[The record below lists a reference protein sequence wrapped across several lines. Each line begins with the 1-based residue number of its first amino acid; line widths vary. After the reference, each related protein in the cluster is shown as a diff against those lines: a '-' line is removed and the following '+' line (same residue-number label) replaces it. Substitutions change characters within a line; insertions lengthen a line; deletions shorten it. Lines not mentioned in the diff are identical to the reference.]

1 MVKQKSGAQVGDFYD
16 SVAAGYYQQYQRDSL
31 RSLEA
36 YPANYFRLQI
46 LISRLAQS
54 GLKRLYEIGVGE
66 GTPLASIAGMGFDVA
81 GCDISEAMITKA
93 RETFSKHGL
102 SPDLIQWGDIEDPV
116 TIAAQ
121 LRDGRFDAVI
131 AAGVLPHVKN
141 DERFLENLKMLV
153 RPGGKVFIEFRN
165 SLFSLFTFNRYTK
178 AFVLDELLAGVS
190 DGIKKAVAAEL
201 DKRLATDLPK
211 PRVTGADGSSLGYD
225 AILSRFHNP
234 FELIEAFGRAGY
246 SNLRL
251 HWYHYHPA
259 PPLLEP
265 LLGAEFREEAM
276 RLEGESSNWRGYFLC
291 SAGVVEAEF
300 SG

>member
-1 MVKQKSGAQVGDFYD
+1 MAKHSSGAQVEDFYD
-16 SVAAGYYQQYQRDSL
+16 SVAAGYYQQYQRHSL
-31 RSLEA
+31 RSLET

-54 GLKRLYEIGVGE
+54 GAKRIYEIGVGE
-66 GTPLASIAGMGFDVA
+66 GTPLASIAGMGFEVA
-81 GCDISEAMITKA
+81 GCDISEAMLAKA
-93 RETFSKHGL
+93 RETFSKHKL

-121 LRDGRFDAVI
+121 LKQGRFDAVI

-141 DERFLENLKMLV
+141 DERFLETLKMLV

-165 SLFSLFTFNRYTK
+165 SLFSLFTLNRYTK
-178 AFVLDELLAGVS
+178 SFILDELLAGVS
-190 DGIKKAVAAEL
+190 DPVKKAVSGEL
-201 DKRLATDLPK
+201 DKRLATDLPRE
-211 PRVTGADGSSLGYD
+211 RVTGADGASPGYD
-225 AILSRFHNP
+225 AILSKFHNP
-234 FELIEAFGRAGY
+234 FELLEAFGRAGY

-265 LLGAEFREEAM
+265 LLGAEFREQAM

-291 SAGVVEAEF
+291 SAGVVEADLA
-300 SG
+300 